1 MSGRVRIGTCSGPAD
16 AALIRSVF
24 AARGLHVVIGA
35 EHHGGMFAGL
45 GAFLSLDIWVA
56 AEDAE
61 DAAELL
67 QDLRES
73 DASEPSPDGD
83 DGDAADAG
91 DTADEDAADPADHA
105 RAEADD
111 PAAAAAALS
120 IEQRSLLRRNTA
132 YVLLLGGVFGF
143 GTAHLFTGA
152 WGRGFFLAALQI
164 AGFVSAISGSSMGL
178 AVLAAARLVDL
189 FGALWR
195 VRTAPTTALPV
206 ARIRP

>member
-61 DAAELL
+61 DATELL

-73 DASEPSPDGD
+73 DASEPSPGD
-83 DGDAADAG
+83 DEEGDDAPDPAGDA
-91 DTADEDAADPADHA
+91 P
-105 RAEADD
+105 AEAGD
-111 PAAAAAALS
+111 PAAMAAALS

-178 AVLAAARLVDL
+178 AVLAAARFVDL

>member
-24 AARGLHVVIGA
+24 AARGLQVVIGA

-73 DASEPSPDGD
+73 DASEPAPDD
-83 DGDAADAG
+83 DDDAAE
-91 DTADEDAADPADHA
+91 ADGDPADDA
-105 RAEADD
+105 PAQAGDA
-111 PAAAAAALS
+111 AAAAAALS

-164 AGFVSAISGSSMGL
+164 AGFVSAIAGSSMGL
-178 AVLAAARLVDL
+178 AVLAAARFVDL